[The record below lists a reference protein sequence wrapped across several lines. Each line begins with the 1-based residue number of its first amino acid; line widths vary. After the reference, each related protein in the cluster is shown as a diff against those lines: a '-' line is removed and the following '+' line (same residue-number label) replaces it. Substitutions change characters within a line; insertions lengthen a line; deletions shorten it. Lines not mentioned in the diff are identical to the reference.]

1 MPFLQQESEGF
12 PMIVGGVQW
21 MTLLDYPDYIAAT
34 VFTAGCNFRCP
45 FCHNPELVLPEFVS
59 QSSAGLDESFF
70 TELEARKGFL
80 DAVVISGG
88 EPTLQPDLPKILARI
103 KSLGYLIKLDTNGSR
118 PDLIH
123 RILESGWVD
132 FVAMD
137 IKAPP
142 DTYDELSGSSVDI
155 SAIEASIATIA
166 RLAPRYEFRTT
177 VAPGLSQDDLIR
189 IADWIESGQ
198 GYWLQEFQVPVDKA
212 LVDEGYRDKTALRRD
227 DLEAV
232 WDRLRDRF
240 DSGGVRG

>member
-1 MPFLQQESEGF
+1 MAVEIKGFIPTSMLDWEG
-12 PMIVGGVQW
+12 MIVS
-21 MTLLDYPDYIAAT
+21 TLFLPD
-34 VFTAGCNFRCP
+34 CNFRCP
-45 FCHNPELVLPEFVS
+45 YCQNPDLILKPREIPTYDLEEIGEFLKEKEGWIEGVCV
-59 QSSAGLDESFF
+59 
-70 TELEARKGFL
+70 T
-80 DAVVISGG
+80 GG
-88 EPTLQPDLPKILARI
+88 EPCMRAGLAELLLWFKERG
-103 KSLGYLIKLDTNGSR
+103 LGVKLDTNGSFPDR
-118 PDLIH
+118 LSDLIK
-123 RILESGWVD
+123 RGLVD

-189 IADWIESGQ
+189 IGDWIESGQ

-212 LVDEGYRDKTALRRD
+212 LVDEGYRNKTALKRD